1 MYLLFD
7 KLQKNDGGFVYMVY
21 LEGVQM
27 LSRLKTY
34 VEYENYSKHS
44 FQLFLFEDE
53 HNLKRK
59 IRIQIVQ

>member
-1 MYLLFD
+1 
-7 KLQKNDGGFVYMVY
+7 MVY

-34 VEYENYSKHS
+34 TEYENYSKHS
-44 FQLFLFEDE
+44 FQLFIFEDE

-59 IRIQIVQ
+59 IRIQIV